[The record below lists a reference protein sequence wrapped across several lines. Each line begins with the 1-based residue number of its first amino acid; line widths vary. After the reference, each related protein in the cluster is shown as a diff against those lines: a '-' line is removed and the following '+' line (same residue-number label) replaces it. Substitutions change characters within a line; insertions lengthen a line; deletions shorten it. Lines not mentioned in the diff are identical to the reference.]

1 MMMVLSLIPIG
12 GIFVASYF
20 VDTLGRKFLL
30 MMSSL
35 ITGLSLVAF
44 LAFPTMSKIHIAVF
58 YIVFGIYSLFMK
70 IL

>member
-1 MMMVLSLIPIG
+1 MMVLSLVPVG

-35 ITGLSLVAF
+35 ITGLSLLTF
-44 LAFPTMSKIHIAVF
+44 CTFPAD
-58 YIVFGIYSLFMK
+58 
-70 IL
+70 